1 MQKKAANQLPLRNDK
16 KRRVCLSCGDPLPP
30 RHRRYC
36 ANSCRQN
43 LLASL
48 NRRTGLLRALNTRYA
63 TFYFTEFVIIMDL
76 LPYDAEQIYSF
87 MLPRSMG
94 KKPVE
99 DFCELSNMLGQ
110 RWWQERDRTKK
121 RYMASQHVLE
131 QACKPPRTKESVI
144 PGTLSVPAVR
154 KSSLITL
161 ELKPDK
167 LTFNNINEQIK
178 QAYRR
183 QAKKHHPDLGGNPA
197 TFLKIQ
203 EAYELLLHWAKNPT
217 FVRKSGFPDKWLYE
231 GAYNRWIQP
240 VMQRKQK

>member
-1 MQKKAANQLPLRNDK
+1 MHKRAANQLPQRNNE
-16 KRRVCLSCGDPLPP
+16 KRRVCLSCGGVLPP

-48 NRRTGLLRALNTRYA
+48 NRRTGLLKALNTRYA
-63 TFYFTEFVIIMDL
+63 TFYFTEFVIVMDL

-87 MLPRSMG
+87 MLPRTPG

-110 RWWQERDRTKK
+110 KWWQERDRTKK
-121 RYMASQHVLE
+121 RYLASQHVLE
-131 QACKPPRTKESVI
+131 QAKRPPRTKESVI
-144 PGTLSVPAVR
+144 PGTLTVPSVR
-154 KSSLITL
+154 RSSLITL
-161 ELKPDK
+161 ELKPDE
-167 LTFNNINEQIK
+167 LTLKNMQEQIK

-183 QAKKHHPDLGGNPA
+183 QAKKHHPDLGGNA
-197 TFLKIQ
+197 KAFLKIQ
-203 EAYELLLHWAKNPT
+203 EAYELLIHWAKHPT
-217 FVRKSGFPDKWLYE
+217 FIRKSGFPDKWLYE

-240 VMQRKQK
+240 VMPRKS